1 MEVRLVTGTNMR
13 VLQMTNTEK
22 DEGGEEKG
30 VKDRVLNLDNQILPL
45 TTGGSRETEASLVE
59 LTEFCR

>member
-1 MEVRLVTGTNMR
+1 
-13 VLQMTNTEK
+13 MTNTEK

-45 TTGGSRETEASLVE
+45 TIGGSRETEASLVE
-59 LTEFCR
+59 LTEFCRRENIY